1 MKKTTIKTIIASLLI
16 AAVAGTAAMALSACS
31 NNTRQNTNP
40 TEIVTSTDKAE
51 KKNADLKK
59 KDAKTETQAPTVKA
73 TVKPTVKPTE
83 KTAAKKTAAKPTV
96 KPTEKPTEKPAAK
109 PAVKPTEKTT
119 PAVKPTEKP
128 TPAVKPTEKP
138 APAPTQAP
146 TVKPTEKPVKPATPD
161 EATNLYTTLKNTI
174 KDSKAEGYKI
184 VSIKGT
190 DAKVL
195 VLTFGKEEAK
205 KSFKFYTIGKKDVTS
220 VGKLSA
226 ANVTAYTDKE
236 SGKLCLYAT
245 KDGEATYNTVKLDKD
260 TVKLTAMTDNT
271 AGKAVKFLPTNDFTD
286 LNQFK

>member
-16 AAVAGTAAMALSACS
+16 ATVAGTAAMALSACS
-31 NNTRQNTNP
+31 NNNQQNTNP

-59 KDAKTETQAPTVKA
+59 KDAKTETQVPTVKA
-73 TVKPTVKPTE
+73 TAKPTVKPTE

-96 KPTEKPTEKPAAK
+96 TPTEKPAAK
-109 PAVKPTEKTT
+109 PAIKPTEKT
-119 PAVKPTEKP
+119 

-174 KDSKAEGYKI
+174 KNSKAEGYKI

-236 SGKLCLYAT
+236 SGKLCLYT
-245 KDGEATYNTVKLDKD
+245 NKDGEATYNTVKLEKD

-286 LNQFK
+286 LDQFK

>member
-31 NNTRQNTNP
+31 NNNQQNTNP

-83 KTAAKKTAAKPTV
+83 KTATKKTAAKPTV
-96 KPTEKPTEKPAAK
+96 KPTEKPTEKSAAK
-109 PAVKPTEKTT
+109 PAAKPTEKTT
-119 PAVKPTEKP
+119 PT
-128 TPAVKPTEKP
+128 VKPTEKP

-174 KDSKAEGYKI
+174 KSSKAEGYKI
-184 VSIKGT
+184 VSVKGT

-205 KSFKFYTIGKKDVTS
+205 KSFKFYTIGKKDVTA

-236 SGKLCLYAT
+236 SGKLCLYT
-245 KDGEATYNTVKLDKD
+245 NKDGEATYNTVKLEKD

-286 LNQFK
+286 LDQFK

>member
-16 AAVAGTAAMALSACS
+16 ATVAGTAAMALSACS
-31 NNTRQNTNP
+31 NNNQQNTNP

-59 KDAKTETQAPTVKA
+59 KDAKAETQTPTVKA

-96 KPTEKPTEKPAAK
+96 KPTEKPTEKPSAK
-109 PAVKPTEKTT
+109 PVVKPTEKT
-119 PAVKPTEKP
+119 

-161 EATNLYTTLKNTI
+161 EATNLYTSLKNTI
-174 KDSKAEGYKI
+174 KNSKAEGYKV

-236 SGKLCLYAT
+236 SGKLCLYT
-245 KDGEATYNTVKLDKD
+245 NKDGEATYNTVKLEKD

-286 LNQFK
+286 LDQFK

>member
-31 NNTRQNTNP
+31 NNTQQNTNP
-40 TEIVTSTDKAE
+40 TEIVASTDKAE

-96 KPTEKPTEKPAAK
+96 KPTEKPAAK
-109 PAVKPTEKTT
+109 PAVKPTEKT
-119 PAVKPTEKP
+119 

-174 KDSKAEGYKI
+174 KNSKAEGYKI

-205 KSFKFYTIGKKDVTS
+205 KSFKFYTIDKKDVTS

-236 SGKLCLYAT
+236 SGKLCLYT
-245 KDGEATYNTVKLDKD
+245 NKDGEATYNTVKLEKD

-286 LNQFK
+286 LDQFK

>member
-31 NNTRQNTNP
+31 NNNQQNTNP

-83 KTAAKKTAAKPTV
+83 KTAAKKTVA
-96 KPTEKPTEKPAAK
+96 KPTEKPTEKPA
-109 PAVKPTEKTT
+109 VKPTEKT
-119 PAVKPTEKP
+119 

-161 EATNLYTTLKNTI
+161 EATNLYAILKNTI
-174 KDSKAEGYKI
+174 KNSKAEGYKI

-195 VLTFGKEEAK
+195 ILTFGKEEAK

-236 SGKLCLYAT
+236 SGKLCLYT
-245 KDGEATYNTVKLDKD
+245 NKDGEATYNAVKLEKD

-286 LNQFK
+286 LDLFK

>member
-128 TPAVKPTEKP
+128 

-174 KDSKAEGYKI
+174 KNSKAEGYKI

-236 SGKLCLYAT
+236 NGKLCLYT
-245 KDGEATYNTVKLDKD
+245 NKDGEATYNTVKFEKD

-286 LNQFK
+286 LDQFK

>member
-31 NNTRQNTNP
+31 NNNQQNTNP
-40 TEIVTSTDKAE
+40 TEIVTSTEKAE

-59 KDAKTETQAPTVKA
+59 KDAKTETQVPTVKA
-73 TVKPTVKPTE
+73 TAKPTVKPTE

-96 KPTEKPTEKPAAK
+96 KPTEKPAAK
-109 PAVKPTEKTT
+109 PAVKPTEKT
-119 PAVKPTEKP
+119 

-174 KDSKAEGYKI
+174 KNSKVEGYKI

-236 SGKLCLYAT
+236 SGKLCLYT
-245 KDGEATYNTVKLDKD
+245 NKDGEATYNTVKLEKD

-286 LNQFK
+286 LDQFK

>member
-16 AAVAGTAAMALSACS
+16 ATVAGTAAMALSACS
-31 NNTRQNTNP
+31 NNNQQNTNP
-40 TEIVTSTDKAE
+40 TEIVTSTEKAE

-96 KPTEKPTEKPAAK
+96 KPTEKPAAK
-109 PAVKPTEKTT
+109 PAVKPTEKT
-119 PAVKPTEKP
+119 

-174 KDSKAEGYKI
+174 KNSKVEGYKI

-236 SGKLCLYAT
+236 SGKLCLYT
-245 KDGEATYNTVKLDKD
+245 NKDGEATYNAVKLEKD

-271 AGKAVKFLPTNDFTD
+271 VGKAVKFLPTNDFTD
-286 LNQFK
+286 LDQFK

>member
-31 NNTRQNTNP
+31 NNTQQNTNP
-40 TEIVTSTDKAE
+40 TEIVASTDKAE

-128 TPAVKPTEKP
+128 

-161 EATNLYTTLKNTI
+161 EATNLYATLKNTI
-174 KDSKAEGYKI
+174 KNSKAEGYKI

-236 SGKLCLYAT
+236 SGKLCLYT
-245 KDGEATYNTVKLDKD
+245 NKDGEATYNTVKLEKD

-271 AGKAVKFLPTNDFTD
+271 VGKAVKFLPTNDFTD
-286 LNQFK
+286 LDQFK

>member
-31 NNTRQNTNP
+31 NNNQQNTNP
-40 TEIVTSTDKAE
+40 TEIVASTDKAE

-128 TPAVKPTEKP
+128 

-174 KDSKAEGYKI
+174 KNSKAEGYKI

-190 DAKVL
+190 DSKVL

-236 SGKLCLYAT
+236 SGKLCLYT
-245 KDGEATYNTVKLDKD
+245 NKDGEATYNTVKLEKD

-286 LNQFK
+286 LDQFK

>member
-16 AAVAGTAAMALSACS
+16 ATVAGTAAMALSACS
-31 NNTRQNTNP
+31 NNNQQNTNP

-109 PAVKPTEKTT
+109 PAIKPTEKT
-119 PAVKPTEKP
+119 

-174 KDSKAEGYKI
+174 KNSKAEGYKI

-236 SGKLCLYAT
+236 SGKLCLYT
-245 KDGEATYNTVKLDKD
+245 NKDGEATYNAVKLEKD

-271 AGKAVKFLPTNDFTD
+271 VGKAVKFLPTNDFTD
-286 LNQFK
+286 LDQFK

>member
-16 AAVAGTAAMALSACS
+16 ATVAGTAAMALSACS
-31 NNTRQNTNP
+31 NNNQQNTNP

-96 KPTEKPTEKPAAK
+96 KPTEKSAAK
-109 PAVKPTEKTT
+109 PAVKLTEKT
-119 PAVKPTEKP
+119 

-161 EATNLYTTLKNTI
+161 EATNLYTSLKNTI
-174 KDSKAEGYKI
+174 KNSKAEGYKI

-236 SGKLCLYAT
+236 SGKLCLYT
-245 KDGEATYNTVKLDKD
+245 NKDGEATYNTVNLEKD

-286 LNQFK
+286 LDQFK

>member
-31 NNTRQNTNP
+31 NNNQQNTNP

-59 KDAKTETQAPTVKA
+59 KDAKSETQAPTVKA

-128 TPAVKPTEKP
+128 

-174 KDSKAEGYKI
+174 KNSKAEGYKI

-236 SGKLCLYAT
+236 SGKLCLYT
-245 KDGEATYNTVKLDKD
+245 NKDGEATYNTVKLEKD

-286 LNQFK
+286 LDQFK

>member
-31 NNTRQNTNP
+31 NNNQQNTNP

-96 KPTEKPTEKPAAK
+96 KPTEKPAAK

-128 TPAVKPTEKP
+128 

-146 TVKPTEKPVKPATPD
+146 NVKPTEKPVKPATPD

-174 KDSKAEGYKI
+174 KNSKAEGYKV

-205 KSFKFYTIGKKDVTS
+205 KSFKFYTIGKKDVTF

-236 SGKLCLYAT
+236 SGKLCLYT
-245 KDGEATYNTVKLDKD
+245 NKDGEATYNTVKLEKD

-286 LNQFK
+286 LDQFK

>member
-31 NNTRQNTNP
+31 NNNQQNTNP
-40 TEIVTSTDKAE
+40 TEIVTSTEKAE

-59 KDAKTETQAPTVKA
+59 KDAKTETQVPTVKA
-73 TVKPTVKPTE
+73 TAKPTVKPTE

-109 PAVKPTEKTT
+109 PAIKPTEKT
-119 PAVKPTEKP
+119 

-174 KDSKAEGYKI
+174 KNSKAEGYKI

-236 SGKLCLYAT
+236 SGKLCLYT
-245 KDGEATYNTVKLDKD
+245 NKDGEATYNAVKLEKD

-271 AGKAVKFLPTNDFTD
+271 VGKAVKFLPTNDFTD
-286 LNQFK
+286 LDQFK

>member
-16 AAVAGTAAMALSACS
+16 ATVAGTAAMALSACS
-31 NNTRQNTNP
+31 NNNQQNTNP

-109 PAVKPTEKTT
+109 PAIKPTEKT
-119 PAVKPTEKP
+119 

-174 KDSKAEGYKI
+174 KNSKVEGYKI

-236 SGKLCLYAT
+236 SGKLCLYT
-245 KDGEATYNTVKLDKD
+245 NKDGEATYNTVKLEKD

-271 AGKAVKFLPTNDFTD
+271 VGKAVKFLPTNDFTD
-286 LNQFK
+286 LDQFK

>member
-16 AAVAGTAAMALSACS
+16 ATVAGTAAMALSACS
-31 NNTRQNTNP
+31 NNNQQNTNP

-96 KPTEKPTEKPAAK
+96 KPTEKPAAK
-109 PAVKPTEKTT
+109 PAVKPTEKT
-119 PAVKPTEKP
+119 

-174 KDSKAEGYKI
+174 KNSKAEGYKI
-184 VSIKGT
+184 VSTKGT

-236 SGKLCLYAT
+236 SGKLCLYT
-245 KDGEATYNTVKLDKD
+245 NKDGEATYNTVKLEKD

-286 LNQFK
+286 LDQFK

>member
-40 TEIVTSTDKAE
+40 TEIVASTDKAE

-96 KPTEKPTEKPAAK
+96 KPTEKPAAKPTVKPTEK
-109 PAVKPTEKTT
+109 PAVKPTEKT
-119 PAVKPTEKP
+119 

-161 EATNLYTTLKNTI
+161 EATNLYATLKNTI
-174 KDSKAEGYKI
+174 KNSKAEGYKI

-236 SGKLCLYAT
+236 SGKLCLYT
-245 KDGEATYNTVKLDKD
+245 NKDGEAAYNTVKLEKD

-286 LNQFK
+286 LDQFK

>member
-16 AAVAGTAAMALSACS
+16 ATVAGTAAMALSACS
-31 NNTRQNTNP
+31 NNNQQNTNP

-59 KDAKTETQAPTVKA
+59 KDAKAETQTPTVKA

-83 KTAAKKTAAKPTV
+83 KTAAKKTAANPTV

-109 PAVKPTEKTT
+109 PAAKPTEKT
-119 PAVKPTEKP
+119 

-161 EATNLYTTLKNTI
+161 EATNLYATLKNTI
-174 KDSKAEGYKI
+174 KNSKAEGYKI

-236 SGKLCLYAT
+236 SGKLCLYT
-245 KDGEATYNTVKLDKD
+245 NKDGEATYNTVKLEKD

-286 LNQFK
+286 LDQFK

>member
-31 NNTRQNTNP
+31 NNNQQNTNP
-40 TEIVTSTDKAE
+40 TEIVTSTEKAE

-59 KDAKTETQAPTVKA
+59 KDAKTETQVPTVKA
-73 TVKPTVKPTE
+73 TAKPTVKPTE

-96 KPTEKPTEKPAAK
+96 KPTEKPAAK
-109 PAVKPTEKTT
+109 PAVKPTEKT
-119 PAVKPTEKP
+119 

-174 KDSKAEGYKI
+174 KNSKAEGYKI

-236 SGKLCLYAT
+236 SGKLCLYT
-245 KDGEATYNTVKLDKD
+245 NKDGETTYNTVKLEKD

-286 LNQFK
+286 LDQFK

>member
-16 AAVAGTAAMALSACS
+16 ATVAGTAAMALSACS
-31 NNTRQNTNP
+31 NNNQQNTNP
-40 TEIVTSTDKAE
+40 TEIVTSTEKAE

-59 KDAKTETQAPTVKA
+59 KDAKTETQVPTVKA
-73 TVKPTVKPTE
+73 TAKPTVKPTE

-96 KPTEKPTEKPAAK
+96 KPTEKPAAK
-109 PAVKPTEKTT
+109 PAVKPTEKT
-119 PAVKPTEKP
+119 

-174 KDSKAEGYKI
+174 KNSKAEGYKI

-236 SGKLCLYAT
+236 SGKLCLYT
-245 KDGEATYNTVKLDKD
+245 NKDGEATYNTVKLEKD

-286 LNQFK
+286 LDQFK

>member
-31 NNTRQNTNP
+31 NNNQQNTNP
-40 TEIVTSTDKAE
+40 TEIVTSTEKAE

-59 KDAKTETQAPTVKA
+59 KDAKTETQVPTVKA
-73 TVKPTVKPTE
+73 TAKPTVKPTE

-96 KPTEKPTEKPAAK
+96 KPTEKPAAK
-109 PAVKPTEKTT
+109 PAVKPTEKT
-119 PAVKPTEKP
+119 

-174 KDSKAEGYKI
+174 KNSKAEGYKI

-236 SGKLCLYAT
+236 SGKLCLYT
-245 KDGEATYNTVKLDKD
+245 NKDGEATYNTVKLEKD

-286 LNQFK
+286 LDQFK

>member
-128 TPAVKPTEKP
+128 

-161 EATNLYTTLKNTI
+161 EATNLYATLKNTI
-174 KDSKAEGYKI
+174 KNSKAEGYKI

-236 SGKLCLYAT
+236 SGKLCLYT
-245 KDGEATYNTVKLDKD
+245 NKDGEATYNTVKLEKD

-286 LNQFK
+286 LDQFK

>member
-16 AAVAGTAAMALSACS
+16 ATVAGTAAMALSACS
-31 NNTRQNTNP
+31 NNNQQNTNP
-40 TEIVTSTDKAE
+40 TEIVTSTEKAE

-59 KDAKTETQAPTVKA
+59 KDAKTETQVPTVKA
-73 TVKPTVKPTE
+73 TAKPTVKPTE

-109 PAVKPTEKTT
+109 PAIKPTEKT
-119 PAVKPTEKP
+119 

-174 KDSKAEGYKI
+174 KNSKAEGYKI

-236 SGKLCLYAT
+236 SGKLCLYT
-245 KDGEATYNTVKLDKD
+245 NKDGEATYNTVKLEKD

-286 LNQFK
+286 LDQFK

>member
-31 NNTRQNTNP
+31 NNNQQNTNP

-83 KTAAKKTAAKPTV
+83 KTAAKKTAAKP
-96 KPTEKPTEKPAAK
+96 
-109 PAVKPTEKTT
+109 AVKPTEKT
-119 PAVKPTEKP
+119 

-174 KDSKAEGYKI
+174 KNSKAEGYKI

-236 SGKLCLYAT
+236 SGKLCLYT
-245 KDGEATYNTVKLDKD
+245 NKDGEATYNTVKLDKD

-286 LNQFK
+286 LDQFK

>member
-31 NNTRQNTNP
+31 NNNQQNTNP

-59 KDAKTETQAPTVKA
+59 KDAKTETQVPTVKA
-73 TVKPTVKPTE
+73 TAKPTVKPTE

-96 KPTEKPTEKPAAK
+96 KPTEKPAAK
-109 PAVKPTEKTT
+109 PAVKPTEKT
-119 PAVKPTEKP
+119 

-174 KDSKAEGYKI
+174 KNSKAEGYKI

-236 SGKLCLYAT
+236 SGKLCLYT
-245 KDGEATYNTVKLDKD
+245 NKDGEATYNTVKLEKD

-286 LNQFK
+286 LDQFK

>member
-31 NNTRQNTNP
+31 NNNQQNTNP

-96 KPTEKPTEKPAAK
+96 KPTEKPTVKPTEKPAAK
-109 PAVKPTEKTT
+109 PAVKPAEKT
-119 PAVKPTEKP
+119 

-161 EATNLYTTLKNTI
+161 EATNLYATLKNTI
-174 KDSKAEGYKI
+174 KNSKAEGYKI

-236 SGKLCLYAT
+236 SGKLCLYT
-245 KDGEATYNTVKLDKD
+245 NKDGEATYNTVKLEKD

-286 LNQFK
+286 LDQFK